1 MKLKN
6 KKIIAIMIF
15 LGLSFVFGGSLTD
28 FALAE
33 NTSTS
38 WDQYTPLAPL
48 PGTTQGECVTDKNGK
63 VSDCTTDIQTYLPG
77 IFKLA
82 IGIAGVLAVLMIIIG
97 GVEYI
102 TTDAIQGKSEG
113 KARIQNA
120 LWGLV
125 LVLVSWILLY
135 TINPKLTV
143 FNLNVEKTTVAD
155 TNNNSDSNGDY
166 SGTGAALTNDE
177 ETSSYKNGDGYTVSK
192 HTSTTNYEDGT
203 YSYVITETY
212 TDKNGDIY
220 TTKTTKDK
228 NDVFSTTKKV
238 QRKGTDYD
246 ESLSDDDEA
255 VQEIDI
261 PEEIDWSSEP
271 IAI

>member
-6 KKIIAIMIF
+6 KKIIAIIIF
-15 LGLSFVFGGSLTD
+15 LGLSFAFGGSLTD

-38 WDQYTPLAPL
+38 WEQYTPLAPL
-48 PGTTQGECVTDKNGK
+48 PGTTQGECITGKNGK
-63 VSDCTTDIQTYLPG
+63 VSGCTTDIQTYLPG
-77 IFKLA
+77 VFKLA

-143 FNLNVEKTTVAD
+143 FNLNVETT
-155 TNNNSDSNGDY
+155 TNTNQDSEQTSESGDY
-166 SGTGAALTNDE
+166 SGGESATGDTAGDDAGN
-177 ETSSYKNGDGYTVSK
+177 SNNGDETAS
-192 HTSTTNYEDGT
+192 EDDAP
-203 YSYVITETY
+203 ET
-212 TDKNGDIY
+212 DLPS
-220 TTKTTKDK
+220 
-228 NDVFSTTKKV
+228 V
-238 QRKGTDYD
+238 
-246 ESLSDDDEA
+246 
-255 VQEIDI
+255 
-261 PEEIDWSSEP
+261 P

>member
-6 KKIIAIMIF
+6 KKIIAIIIF
-15 LGLSFVFGGSLTD
+15 LGLSFGFLGSLSG

-33 NTSTS
+33 DSSTS

-48 PGTTQGECVTDKNGK
+48 PGTTNEEG
-63 VSDCTTDIQTYLPG
+63 TTDIQTYILG

-82 IGIAGVLAVLMIIIG
+82 IGIAGVLSVLMIIIG

-102 TTDAIQGKSEG
+102 TTDAIQGKSDG

-143 FNLNVEKTTVAD
+143 FNLNVETTTD
-155 TNNNSDSNGDY
+155 TNQDDSQTSESDGYSDSGNTTGGTVGDDAGN
-166 SGTGAALTNDE
+166 SGDE
-177 ETSSYKNGDGYTVSK
+177 TAPE
-192 HTSTTNYEDGT
+192 
-203 YSYVITETY
+203 
-212 TDKNGDIY
+212 
-220 TTKTTKDK
+220 
-228 NDVFSTTKKV
+228 
-238 QRKGTDYD
+238 
-246 ESLSDDDEA
+246 DDDALETDLPS
-255 VQEIDI
+255 V
-261 PEEIDWSSEP
+261 P